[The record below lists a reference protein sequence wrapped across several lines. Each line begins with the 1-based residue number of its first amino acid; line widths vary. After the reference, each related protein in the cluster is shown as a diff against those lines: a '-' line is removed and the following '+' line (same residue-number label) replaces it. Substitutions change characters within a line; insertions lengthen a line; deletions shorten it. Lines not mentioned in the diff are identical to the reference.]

1 MRDKPS
7 YLLNAFAT
15 QVKTPFLTNQNKN
28 LMFNRLSFINT
39 NLSGSGVNCSSI
51 NLKQLDELLLVAY
64 IFYSSF
70 SVYTVTQSYA

>member
-1 MRDKPS
+1 MRDKAS

-15 QVKTPFLTNQNKN
+15 QIKTPFLTNQNKN

-51 NLKQLDELLLVAY
+51 NLKQLDKLIFLAY
-64 IFYSSF
+64 IFHS
-70 SVYTVTQSYA
+70 